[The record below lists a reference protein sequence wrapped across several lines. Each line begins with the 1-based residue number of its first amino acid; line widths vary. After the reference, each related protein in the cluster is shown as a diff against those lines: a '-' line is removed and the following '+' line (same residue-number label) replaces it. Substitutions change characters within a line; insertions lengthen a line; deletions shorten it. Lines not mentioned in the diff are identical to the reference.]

1 MKRVPMF
8 VILLLTTG
16 LLIYAGGGNE
26 SSSTT
31 DTQAPMPG
39 GPMVAPGRGPAG
51 SPMMATR
58 GPGIVTDRIARF
70 GGMMGIEGILE
81 TQEPGIVVTAI
92 LPDSPA
98 QRAGL
103 IRGDIVLTFDGK
115 EVNALHEIHELLGAY
130 EAGQRVTLGIT
141 RGGQPQTITLNLE
154 TKLNQPLIGFAGQG
168 QHPLARLSEE
178 ELAALQAQMAERMA
192 QAPGQIQG
200 RGRMPMGG
208 NTRIMRP
215 RF

>member
-16 LLIYAGGGNE
+16 LLIYAGGGSE

-31 DTQAPMPG
+31 NTQEPIPG
-39 GPMVAPGRGPAG
+39 GRVVTPGRGPAR
-51 SPMMATR
+51 SPMMANR
-58 GPGIVTDRIARF
+58 GPGIVTDRIVRF

-103 IRGDIVLTFDGK
+103 IRGDIVLTFDGQ
-115 EVNALHEIHELLGAY
+115 EVNSLQEIHELLGDY
-130 EAGQRVTLGIT
+130 EAGQRVSLGIT

-168 QHPLARLSEE
+168 QHPLARLTEE
-178 ELAALQAQMAERMA
+178 ELAALQAQMEERMA
-192 QAPGQIQG
+192 QTQVPG
-200 RGRMPMGG
+200 RGPGRIPMDG
-208 NTRIMRP
+208 NS
-215 RF
+215 RFMGRRF